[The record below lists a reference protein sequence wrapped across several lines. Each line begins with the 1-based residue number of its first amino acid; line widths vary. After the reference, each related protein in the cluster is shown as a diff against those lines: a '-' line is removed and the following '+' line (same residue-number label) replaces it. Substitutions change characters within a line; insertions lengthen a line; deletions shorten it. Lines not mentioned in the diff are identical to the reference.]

1 MMTFTN
7 NFEIQFNLNTE
18 PFPWLNIDQF
28 LNSETGS
35 LLSHTYPTSLFQ
47 VHERLAG
54 DNKQYRFSVRQT
66 MKDNQWLPLQE
77 ITQEWQQFL
86 RYLDS
91 KELMTNLE
99 KMTGLSLSNC
109 SKDIGLFRFDS
120 GDWVSPHTDRPEK
133 KLTFVIY
140 LNEEWESSWGG
151 SLAILKSGSKAA
163 IAYEKLPLS
172 GNAVGIL
179 RADNSWHMVTP
190 VAENARSFR
199 KTVQVEFWEKP
210 RLWNCKKSVTSSFVR
225 RILI

>member
-35 LLSHTYPTSLFQ
+35 LLSQTYPTSLFL
-47 VHERLAG
+47 VHERLVG
-54 DNKQYRFSVRQT
+54 DNKQYRFSVRQI

-86 RYLDS
+86 YYLDG
-91 KELMTNLE
+91 KELITNLE
-99 KMTGLSLSNC
+99 EMTGLTLSDC

-120 GDWVSPHTDRPEK
+120 GDWVSPHTDHLEK

-140 LNEEWESSWGG
+140 LNEDWDSSWGG
-151 SLAILKSGSKAA
+151 SLAILKSGSKTA
-163 IAYEKLPLS
+163 IVSEKLPFA

-190 VAENARSFR
+190 VTERAKSFR
-199 KTVQVEFWEKP
+199 KTVQVEFWDRTQDDGAAKM
-210 RLWNCKKSVTSSFVR
+210 
-225 RILI
+225 